1 MSAALITQLNE
12 VITALGQVDPRELGS
27 GLAVIQRTEDLL
39 KATNRLD
46 AVISTQL
53 QVLHIDRSTEI
64 ESGRKTRGWLVE
76 EQCRSKPEAS
86 RRMTVA
92 RAMPEHPVIA
102 DALARGEINLE
113 HAQVI
118 LRLLRSTPPELR
130 DVVEKALVDAAA
142 YVDPSALAAF
152 CRDVKQNLGWAEDKQ
167 EADQRRYDS
176 RWLTVSDTIE
186 GMTSISGM
194 LDPAGAAALKAAL
207 HAMMSKGGEED
218 TRTSQQRRAD
228 ALVSL
233 ANRALDAGELPEV
246 NGERPHISLT
256 LAWEDLKRDLQ
267 QQGDTLTGEFHDR
280 YAGGAML
287 DGTEVS
293 IATARMLACDAGI
306 IPITLGGDGEIL
318 DIGRRT
324 RTWPLA
330 ILRALLHQC
339 GGRCGWPK
347 CHGRAEHAHH
357 LQYWS
362 LGGQTSVA
370 NGVYLCG
377 FHHRLIHHSDWTIT
391 KHPDTTITV
400 HRDPTSTTGPPGW
413 HP

>member
-1 MSAALITQLNE
+1 MGIEAVTRLNE
-12 VITALGQVDPRELGS
+12 ALDVLAAADPRDLK
-27 GLAVIQRTEDLL
+27 GLDRLQLSSDLL
-39 KATNRLD
+39 TVSNRLD

-53 QVLHIDRSTEI
+53 QVIDIEQTTEI

-102 DALARGEINLE
+102 DAFGCGEISLE

-152 CRDVKQNLGWAEDKQ
+152 CREVKQNLGWCEDKDA
-167 EADQRRYDS
+167 ADQRRYDS

-218 TRTSQQRRAD
+218 TRTSRQRRAD

-233 ANRALDAGELPEV
+233 ANRALKSGELPQV
-246 NGERPHISLT
+246 NGEPAHLTVT
-256 LAWEDLKRDLQ
+256 LAWNDLKASLDAQAAHLA
-267 QQGDTLTGEFHDR
+267 GNYLDPTGPLTGSGPLTGGGSG
-280 YAGGAML
+280 AGGGGGAML
-287 DGTEVS
+287 NGTEIS
-293 IATARMLACDAGI
+293 IGTARMLACDAGI
-306 IPITLGGDGEIL
+306 IPALLGSHGEIL
-318 DIGRRT
+318 DLGRKT
-324 RTWPLA
+324 RTWSTA
-330 ILRALLHQC
+330 QHRALLLET
-339 GGRCGWPK
+339 GSTCGWVSN
-347 CHGRAEHAHH
+347 RATRRATRHPDSDLDIPVTCQGPADHAHH
-357 LQYWS
+357 IL
-362 LGGQTSVA
+362 
-370 NGVYLCG
+370 
-377 FHHRLIHHSDWTIT
+377 FWT
-391 KHPDTTITV
+391 
-400 HRDPTSTTGPPGW
+400 RD
-413 HP
+413 